1 MTEPIAIRKAVTPDD
16 YRACQEA
23 QRRAWSLVDDSY
35 IIPIATMVGAQH
47 HGGLVLG
54 AFLADGTAAG
64 VSFAFLGKL
73 DGRPVLYS
81 QLTGVVPGQQGTGLG
96 FRLKEAQREYA
107 RAEGLAALAWS
118 FDPLQAGNARFNLAK
133 LGARAIRYVDDMYGP
148 RTDALNAGVPT
159 DRLIAEWSVDR
170 LPRNPI
176 VAPNSLPRLIQSGDE
191 PDAVEVVP
199 DAPALL
205 LEIPE
210 DIARIRASNS
220 EAAERW
226 RIAVGR
232 AFKSA
237 FAAGYRADDFVRED
251 QIQGYVLR
259 RPGGGLVADGS
270 GDRHGNGSG
279 NVASAR

>member
-54 AFLADGTAAG
+54 AFLDDGTAAG

-73 DGRPVLYS
+73 DGRTVLYS
-81 QLTGVVPGQQGTGLG
+81 QLTGVVPGHQGTGLG

-107 RAEGLAALAWS
+107 KAEGLAALAWS

-159 DRLIAEWSVDR
+159 DRLIAEWPVDR

-176 VAPNSLPRLIQSGDE
+176 IAPGALPRLIEGGDS
-191 PDAVEVVP
+191 PRAVAIS

-205 LEIPE
+205 LEIPA
-210 DIARIRASNS
+210 DIANIRA
-220 EAAERW
+220 ADPALAERW
-226 RIAVGR
+226 RVAVGQ
-232 AFKSA
+232 AFRSA
-237 FAAGYRADDFVRED
+237 FAAGYRAEDFVRED
-251 QIQGYVLR
+251 RLQGYILLSI
-259 RPGGGLVADGS
+259 PATAVA
-270 GDRHGNGSG
+270 R
-279 NVASAR
+279 ATR